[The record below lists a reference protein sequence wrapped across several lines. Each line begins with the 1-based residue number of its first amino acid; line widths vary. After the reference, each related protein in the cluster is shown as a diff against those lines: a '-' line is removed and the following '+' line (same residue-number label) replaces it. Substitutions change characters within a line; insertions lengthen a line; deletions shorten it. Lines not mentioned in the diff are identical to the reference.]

1 MTTVCSAFRYAGLD
15 LAFDLFLEPRAV
27 AFGAVKI
34 ARQVIEGYA
43 DKLPNFSTAVLLK
56 ILRTSLKALARKSR
70 PSPMEP
76 AIREFR
82 PQLLQLP

>member
-1 MTTVCSAFRYAGLD
+1 MTTVRSTFRYAGLD
-15 LAFDLFLEPRAV
+15 LALDLFLEPRAV

-56 ILRTSLKALARKSR
+56 ILRTSLKAL
-70 PSPMEP
+70 PSIKGRLPILLSQ
-76 AIREFR
+76 AIDK
-82 PQLLQLP
+82 